1 MVKKKLLKF
10 NFEIRKLFILGGY
23 LCFFFVWAFSLK
35 AEEEL
40 LNLWYFGQQWCNIH
54 STIDLKVFY
63 DPEISSEQLKN
74 NYKKFDFDYTS
85 KENPLLEKELFK
97 MLGQE
102 LVAKGMVRDKE
113 SPDILITM
121 NYYIGKR
128 EKYIPPQTITSSRV
142 DYVWTTGMIGW
153 TPTGQMQPVTQ
164 IETKTIPGKTEV
176 SYYRNIRLNFLDYKV
191 LKSGEKP
198 QLPPLLWIGEVE
210 SEGST
215 NDLRGVAPMLFRE
228 LLREYPKRSEFPK
241 DRRIYIKCVTYGDIG
256 ARVLKN
262 DWRIIKKVVPGSPAE
277 KAGLKPKD
285 KILKINGRY
294 QGNGYYSCYKYRSRE
309 YCLNK
314 DQFYNQIV
322 RNTQGKEVK
331 LTVRSPDE
339 KKPRVV
345 SIIPEVKNI
354 CGYHIGEGGTLLA
367 SPEWNAGQV
376 NPEWVKTFL
385 YYIKK

>member
-1 MVKKKLLKF
+1 MAKKKLLRF
-10 NFEIRKLFILGGY
+10 NSGIKKLFILGGY
-23 LCFFFVWAFSLK
+23 LGFVFLWAFSLK
-35 AEEEL
+35 AEDEL
-40 LNLWYFGQQWCNIH
+40 LNLWNFGQQWFNIYY
-54 STIDLKVFY
+54 TIDLKVFY
-63 DPEISSEQLKN
+63 DPDVSPDELKK

-97 MLGQE
+97 MLKQE

-113 SPDILITM
+113 NPDILITM

-142 DYVWTTGMIGW
+142 DYVWTMGMIGW
-153 TPTGQMQPVTQ
+153 TPTGQTQPVTRT
-164 IETKTIPGKTEV
+164 ETKTIPGKTEV

-191 LKSGEKP
+191 LRSGEEP

-215 NDLRGVAPMLFRE
+215 NDLRGVAPVLFRE
-228 LLREYPKRSEFPK
+228 LLREYPGKSKFTKNRAVLIEC
-241 DRRIYIKCVTYGDIG
+241 RTYGDIG
-256 ARVLKN
+256 VRVLKN
-262 DWRIIKKVVPGSPAE
+262 DWRIIKKVVSGSPAE
-277 KAGLKPKD
+277 KAGLKPED
-285 KILKINGRY
+285 KILKINDKY
-294 QGNGYYSCYKYRSRE
+294 QGSGYYSCYKYRSRE

-322 RNTQGKEVK
+322 KNTQGKEVK

-339 KKPRVV
+339 KKPRDVL
-345 SIIPEVKNI
+345 IIPQVKNI
-354 CGYHIGEGGTLLA
+354 CKYHIGEGGTFLA